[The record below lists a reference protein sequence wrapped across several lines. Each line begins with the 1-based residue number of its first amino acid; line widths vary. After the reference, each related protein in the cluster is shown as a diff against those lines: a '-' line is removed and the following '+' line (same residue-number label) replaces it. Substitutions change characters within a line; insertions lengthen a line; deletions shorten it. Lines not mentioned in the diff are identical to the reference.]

1 MSGEVSGEARGPGE
15 TPGALAG
22 RRGGVHAAGGGP
34 MNDDAA
40 ASGGPGLAGGA
51 VTGSGRGSVGST
63 ADGSGHGTAGSVAN
77 PLGHETADSTTTP
90 SGQGTADGRANP
102 PGHGTAGS
110 TAKPSGDES
119 VEEIAGDGFRVWA
132 VSGMPEV
139 ARGDDLA
146 KLIAAAEP
154 GLVDGDVLL
163 VTSKIVSK
171 AEGRVVEASDRE
183 AAIDAETV
191 RVVARRGALRIV
203 ENRQGLVMAAAG
215 VDASNTPSGTVLL
228 LPEDPD
234 ASARA
239 IRDGLRDALGVD
251 VGIVVTDTFG
261 RPWRA
266 GLTDVAIGAAGVR
279 VLDDLRG
286 GTDAYGNPLSAT
298 VVATADEL
306 AAAGDL
312 VKGKAAGLPVAVVR
326 GLAHIVGEEHG
337 EGARAMVRHARDDM
351 FRLGTS
357 EAVREAVTQRRT
369 VRAFTDEP
377 VDAGAVRRAVA
388 AAVTAPAPH
397 HTTPWRFVLLESEA
411 SRTGLLDAMRDAWI
425 ADLRRDGK
433 SEESIA
439 KRVRRGDVLR
449 NAPYLVV
456 PCLVMDGSHTYGDVR
471 RDAAEREMFVV
482 ATGAGVQNFLVAL
495 AGERLGSAWVSSTM
509 FCRDVVREVLGLPED
524 WDPMG
529 AVAVGH
535 PAEEPRPRPDR
546 DAGSFIEVR

>member
-1 MSGEVSGEARGPGE
+1 MTS
-15 TPGALAG
+15 
-22 RRGGVHAAGGGP
+22 
-34 MNDDAA
+34 
-40 ASGGPGLAGGA
+40 
-51 VTGSGRGSVGST
+51 
-63 ADGSGHGTAGSVAN
+63 
-77 PLGHETADSTTTP
+77 P
-90 SGQGTADGRANP
+90 S
-102 PGHGTAGS
+102 
-110 TAKPSGDES
+110 
-119 VEEIAGDGFRVWA
+119 FRVWA
-132 VSGMPEV
+132 VPGLPEV
-139 ARGDDLA
+139 REGDDLA

-154 GLVDGDVLL
+154 GLADGDVLL

-171 AEGRVVEASDRE
+171 AEGRIVEASDRE
-183 AAIDAETV
+183 AAIDAEAV
-191 RVVARRGALRIV
+191 RVVARRGTLRIV

-239 IRDGLRDALGVD
+239 VRDGVREALGVE
-251 VGIVVTDTFG
+251 VGVIVTDTFG

-286 GTDAYGNPLSAT
+286 GVDAYGNPLSAT
-298 VVATADEL
+298 VVATGDEL

-326 GLAHIVGEEHG
+326 GLGHAVVGDSAPDA
-337 EGARAMVRHARDDM
+337 GARALVRDARDDM

-357 EAVREAVTQRRT
+357 EAVREAVALRRT
-369 VRAFTDEP
+369 VREFTDQE
-377 VDAGAVRRAVA
+377 VDPGAVRRAVA

-397 HTTPWRFVLLESEA
+397 HTTPWRFVLLESA
-411 SRTGLLDAMRDAWI
+411 AARSALLDAMREAWI

-449 NAPYLVV
+449 KAPLLVV
-456 PCLVMDGSHTYGDVR
+456 PCMVMDGSHTYGDAR
-471 RDAAEREMFVV
+471 RDGAERDMFVV
-482 ATGAGVQNFLVAL
+482 AAGAGVQNFLVAL

-509 FCRDVVREVLGLPED
+509 FCRDVVREVLELPGGWE
-524 WDPMG
+524 PMG

-535 PAEEPRPRPDR
+535 PAGAPPARGER
-546 DAGSFIEVR
+546 DVGGFIAVR

>member
-1 MSGEVSGEARGPGE
+1 MSEGHAEFTVR
-15 TPGALAG
+15 AL
-22 RRGGVHAAGGGP
+22 
-34 MNDDAA
+34 
-40 ASGGPGLAGGA
+40 
-51 VTGSGRGSVGST
+51 TG
-63 ADGSGHGTAGSVAN
+63 
-77 PLGHETADSTTTP
+77 
-90 SGQGTADGRANP
+90 
-102 PGHGTAGS
+102 
-110 TAKPSGDES
+110 
-119 VEEIAGDGFRVWA
+119 I
-132 VSGMPEV
+132 PEV
-139 ARGDDLA
+139 QPGDDLA
-146 KLIAAAEP
+146 KLIAAAAP
-154 GLVDGDVLL
+154 GLADGDVLL

-171 AEGRVVEASDRE
+171 AEGRVVRAADRE

-191 RVVARRGALRIV
+191 RVVARRGTLRIV

-215 VDASNTPSGTVLL
+215 VDASNTPAGTVLL

-239 IRDGLRDALGVD
+239 IRAGLRDALGVN
-251 VGIVVTDTFG
+251 VGVLVTDTFG

-266 GLTDVAIGAAGVR
+266 GLTDVAIGSAGVR

-286 GTDAYGNPLSAT
+286 GVDAHGNPLSAT

-312 VKGKAAGLPVAVVR
+312 VKGKAAGRPVAVVR
-326 GLAHIVGEEHG
+326 GLAHVVHDADGTAG
-337 EGARAMVRHARDDM
+337 ADGAGRQDDEGARALVRSARDDM

-357 EAVREAVTQRRT
+357 EAVREAVTRRRT

-377 VDAGAVRRAVA
+377 VDPGAVRRAVA

-397 HTTPWRFVLLESEA
+397 HTTPWRFVLLETAE
-411 SRTGLLDAMRDAWI
+411 SRTRLLDAMRDAWI
-425 ADLRRDGK
+425 ADLRGDGK
-433 SEESIA
+433 SEESVA

-449 NAPYLVV
+449 DAPYLVV
-456 PCLVMDGSHTYGDVR
+456 PCLVMDGSHHYGDAR

-482 ATGAGVQNFLVAL
+482 AAGAGVQNFLVAL

-509 FCRDVVREVLGLPED
+509 FCRDVVREVLGLPAG

-535 PAEEPRPRPDR
+535 PAEDPRPRPQR
-546 DAGSFIEVR
+546 DAAAFIETR

>member
-1 MSGEVSGEARGPGE
+1 MTGR
-15 TPGALAG
+15 PGA
-22 RRGGVHAAGGGP
+22 V
-34 MNDDAA
+34 
-40 ASGGPGLAGGA
+40 
-51 VTGSGRGSVGST
+51 
-63 ADGSGHGTAGSVAN
+63 
-77 PLGHETADSTTTP
+77 
-90 SGQGTADGRANP
+90 
-102 PGHGTAGS
+102 
-110 TAKPSGDES
+110 
-119 VEEIAGDGFRVWA
+119 GFRVWA
-132 VSGMPEV
+132 VAGIPEI
-139 ARGDDLA
+139 AAGDDIG
-146 KLIAAAEP
+146 KMIAAAEP
-154 GLVDGDVLL
+154 GLVDGDVVL

-171 AEGRVVEASDRE
+171 AEGRIVEADGRE

-191 RVVARRGALRIV
+191 RVVARRGPLRIV

-215 VDASNTPSGTVLL
+215 VDASNTPAGTVLL

-239 IRDGLRDALGVD
+239 IRDGLRDALGVE
-251 VGIVVTDTFG
+251 VGVILTDTFG
-261 RPWRA
+261 RPWRN
-266 GLTDVAIGAAGVR
+266 GLTDVAIGAAGVH

-286 GTDAYGNPLSAT
+286 GTDAHGNPLSAT

-326 GLAHIVGEEHG
+326 GLPHLVARAGAPDGHG
-337 EGARAMVRHARDDM
+337 AAGGPADDGARALVRTARDDM

-377 VDAGAVRRAVA
+377 VDPGAVRRAVA

-411 SRTGLLDAMRDAWI
+411 SRVRLLDAMREAWI

-433 SEESIA
+433 PEESIA
-439 KRVRRGDVLR
+439 RRVRRGDVLR

-456 PCLVMDGSHTYGDVR
+456 PCLVMDGAHTYGGGR

-482 ATGAGVQNFLVAL
+482 AAGAGVQNFLVAL
-495 AGERLGSAWVSSTM
+495 AGEGLGSAWVSSTM
-509 FCRDVVREVLGLPED
+509 FCRTVVREVLGLPQE

-529 AVAVGH
+529 AVAVGRA
-535 PAEEPRPRPDR
+535 AEEPRARGER
-546 DAGSFIEVR
+546 DPEAFLVVR

>member
-1 MSGEVSGEARGPGE
+1 MSEEVSDRQ
-15 TPGALAG
+15 
-22 RRGGVHAAGGGP
+22 RGG
-34 MNDDAA
+34 
-40 ASGGPGLAGGA
+40 
-51 VTGSGRGSVGST
+51 
-63 ADGSGHGTAGSVAN
+63 DGY
-77 PLGHETADSTTTP
+77 
-90 SGQGTADGRANP
+90 
-102 PGHGTAGS
+102 
-110 TAKPSGDES
+110 
-119 VEEIAGDGFRVWA
+119 RVWA
-132 VSGMPEV
+132 VAGLPEV
-139 ARGDDLA
+139 AAGDDLA
-146 KLIAAAEP
+146 KLIASAEP
-154 GLVDGDVLL
+154 GLADGDVLL

-171 AEGRVVEASDRE
+171 AEGRIVQADDRE

-239 IRDGLRDALGVD
+239 IRDGLRDALGVE
-251 VGIVVTDTFG
+251 VGVVVTDTFG

-306 AAAGDL
+306 ASAGDL

-326 GLAHIVGEEHG
+326 GLPDLVVGDGDE
-337 EGARAMVRHARDDM
+337 EGARAMVRGARDDM

-357 EAVREAVTQRRT
+357 EAVRLAVTQRRT

-377 VDAGAVRRAVA
+377 VDPGAVRRAVA

-397 HTTPWRFVLLESEA
+397 HTTPWRFVLLESEE
-411 SRTGLLDAMRDAWI
+411 SRTRLLDAMRDAWI

-433 SEESIA
+433 TEESIA

-456 PCLVMDGSHTYGDVR
+456 PCLVMDGSHSYGDPR
-471 RDAAEREMFVV
+471 RDGAEREMFVV

-509 FCRDVVREVLGLPED
+509 FCRDVVREVLGLPAD

-535 PAEEPRPRPDR
+535 PAEDPRPRPER
-546 DAGSFIEVR
+546 DAGAFIEVR

>member
-1 MSGEVSGEARGPGE
+1 MSAGGRAEDRGRAEAPEQAEARGQAEAHGQGEARGE
-15 TPGALAG
+15 AEA
-22 RRGGVHAAGGGP
+22 RGQ
-34 MNDDAA
+34 DD
-40 ASGGPGLAGGA
+40 GY
-51 VTGSGRGSVGST
+51 
-63 ADGSGHGTAGSVAN
+63 
-77 PLGHETADSTTTP
+77 
-90 SGQGTADGRANP
+90 
-102 PGHGTAGS
+102 
-110 TAKPSGDES
+110 
-119 VEEIAGDGFRVWA
+119 RVWA
-132 VSGMPEV
+132 VAGLPEV
-139 ARGDDLA
+139 QRGDDLA
-146 KLIAAAEP
+146 KMIAAAEP
-154 GLVDGDVLL
+154 GLADGDVLL

-171 AEGRVVEASDRE
+171 AEGRIVEAADRE

-191 RVVARRGALRIV
+191 RVVARRGPLRIV

-215 VDASNTPSGTVLL
+215 VDASNTPAGTVLL

-234 ASARA
+234 ASARS
-239 IRDGLRDALGVD
+239 IRDGLRATLGVD
-251 VGIVVTDTFG
+251 VGVVVTDTFG

-326 GLAHIVGEEHG
+326 GLAHVVAAGEPG

-357 EAVREAVTQRRT
+357 EAVREAVAQRRT

-377 VDAGAVRRAVA
+377 VDPGAVRRAVA
-388 AAVTAPAPH
+388 LAVTAPAPH
-397 HTTPWRFVLLESEA
+397 HTTPWRFVLLESSE
-411 SRTGLLDAMRDAWI
+411 SRTRLLDAMRDAWI

-456 PCLVMDGSHTYGDVR
+456 PCLVMDGSHTYGDGR
-471 RDAAEREMFVV
+471 RDGAEREMFVV
-482 ATGAGVQNFLVAL
+482 AAGAGVQNFLVAL

-509 FCRDVVREVLGLPED
+509 FCRDVVREVLGLPEE

-535 PAEEPRPRPDR
+535 PAEEPRPRAER

>member
-1 MSGEVSGEARGPGE
+1 
-15 TPGALAG
+15 
-22 RRGGVHAAGGGP
+22 
-34 MNDDAA
+34 
-40 ASGGPGLAGGA
+40 
-51 VTGSGRGSVGST
+51 
-63 ADGSGHGTAGSVAN
+63 
-77 PLGHETADSTTTP
+77 
-90 SGQGTADGRANP
+90 
-102 PGHGTAGS
+102 
-110 TAKPSGDES
+110 
-119 VEEIAGDGFRVWA
+119 
-132 VSGMPEV
+132 MPEV
-139 ARGDDLA
+139 RAGDDLA
-146 KLIAAAEP
+146 KLIAVAEP
-154 GLVDGDVLL
+154 NLADGDVLL

-171 AEGRVVEASDRE
+171 AEGRIVEATDRE

-191 RVVARRGALRIV
+191 RVVARRGTLRIV

-215 VDASNTPSGTVLL
+215 VDASNTPAGTVLL

-239 IRDGLRDALGVD
+239 IRDGLRAALGVE

-261 RPWRA
+261 RPWRS
-266 GLTDVAIGAAGVR
+266 GLTDVAIGAAGIR

-326 GLAHIVGEEHG
+326 GLGQVLDPADSAGASALVRGA
-337 EGARAMVRHARDDM
+337 EGDM

-357 EAVREAVTQRRT
+357 EAVREAVTLRRT
-369 VRAFTDEP
+369 VREFADDP
-377 VDAGAVRRAVA
+377 VDPGAVRRAVA

-397 HTTPWRFVLLESEA
+397 HTTPWRFVLLESEE
-411 SRTGLLDAMRDAWI
+411 SRTRLLDAMREAWI

-449 NAPYLVV
+449 RAPYLVV
-456 PCLVMDGSHTYGDVR
+456 PCLVMDGSHTYGDER
-471 RDAAEREMFVV
+471 RDTAEREMFVV
-482 ATGAGVQNFLVAL
+482 AAGAGVQNFLVAL

-509 FCRDVVREVLGLPED
+509 FCRDVVREVLDLPVS
-524 WDPMG
+524 WDPLG
-529 AVAVGH
+529 AVAVGR
-535 PAEEPRPRPDR
+535 PAAPAADRPERAVAD
-546 DAGSFIEVR
+546 FVTVR